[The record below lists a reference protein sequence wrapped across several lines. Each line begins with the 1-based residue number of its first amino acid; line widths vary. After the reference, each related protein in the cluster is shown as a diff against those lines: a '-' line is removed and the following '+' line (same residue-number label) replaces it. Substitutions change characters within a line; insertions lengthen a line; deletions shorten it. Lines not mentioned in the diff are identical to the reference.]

1 MLASVCRCPA
11 AMAAPPFLFPIS
23 RTGCSQTRSYVQQ
36 RATRTA
42 QSQQTTTAPSSTAQV
57 KNRSFPS
64 SSTTKHATSPQPT
77 TAKVDEKGF
86 AKLRQQKM
94 LRELEESG
102 DQLEMVRLAAAAGID
117 PYANKATLLDLRIP
131 PKINSF
137 QTLKDSLS
145 NNLQNILS
153 MYRLAYD
160 FAFPGIITKW
170 RLSPQLFRAK
180 STSDKAW
187 VAPFRL
193 ELLDVYKRIN
203 QAIASGD
210 RKTLR
215 SLTAYEYQAHAS
227 ALLQRNV
234 QRQKQT
240 GLRAQWTL
248 HHLLTPVQILSL
260 RAFPFYSA
268 PEEPKYGNRNCIQ
281 ALVRFESLQTLV
293 LKDPNGRIVKPDGKV
308 VDREEEER
316 MMRGQGKVGD
326 WRPEPK
332 RVLEYLVCENKMFYP
347 DGWYVRDQMFEGVK
361 PKFSQSLV

>member
-1 MLASVCRCPA
+1 MLASVYRHPA
-11 AMAAPPFLFPIS
+11 PVTAFSFLFPIS
-23 RTGCSQTRSYVQQ
+23 RTGCPQTRSYVQQ
-36 RATRTA
+36 RATRT
-42 QSQQTTTAPSSTAQV
+42 QTTTTVPSPTAQV
-57 KNRSFPS
+57 KNRSFPP
-64 SSTTKHATSPQPT
+64 SSTTKNAASPPPIS
-77 TAKVDEKGF
+77 AKVDEKEF

-102 DQLEMVRLAAAAGID
+102 DQLEMVRLAAAAGLD
-117 PYANKATLLDLRIP
+117 PYASKATLLDLRIP

-137 QTLKDSLS
+137 RTLKDSLS
-145 NNLQNILS
+145 NDFQNMLS

-187 VAPFRL
+187 VAPYRL

-210 RKTLR
+210 KKTLK
-215 SLTAYEYQAHAS
+215 SLTAYEYQAHAF

-240 GLRAQWTL
+240 ELTSHWTL

-260 RAFPFYSA
+260 RAYPLYSA
-268 PEEPKYGNRNCIQ
+268 PEEPKYGNRNCVQ
-281 ALVRFESLQTLV
+281 ALVKFESLQTLV
-293 LKDPNGRIVKPDGKV
+293 LRDPKGRIVKPDGKA

-332 RVLEYLVCENKMFYP
+332 RVLEYLVYENKMFYP
-347 DGWYVRDQMFEGVK
+347 DGWYVRDQIFEGVK
-361 PKFSQSLV
+361 PKFSQSLA